1 MRDGQG
7 HVVLQEADVLTWV
20 YVRQADVPV
29 VASLKPEE

>member
-7 HVVLQEADVLTWV
+7 HVVLQEADVLTWG

-29 VASLKPEE
+29 EASLQPEE